1 MDRKISVANW
11 MPLASAIVPACF
23 VAAYMLGG
31 LIGEEKLGR
40 PSSTAAIGYLF
51 VPVYSFIVGLVG
63 LGVGFLLRLF
73 LRSRGDRNLIPP
85 SSFFLRLTVVIAVVS
100 GIGVWLSVDNVV
112 AYEKANAAQII
123 RDSGYFAKAKL
134 NRDNVPSVTKR
145 SLSNWTFEQPNQSP
159 FVWNTKQYT
168 VRVTNSTL
176 MTIGI
181 EGQPNSIRHDFRG
194 RTYLTEVDVLPVQWI
209 QKQPEHLVVLVR
221 LRATS
226 FRSMLLI
233 YDPDGSLIYEEL
245 LERCGPKERQYMG
258 TVNNLDGLAL
268 VVNVCEPFML
278 SLKQRPN
285 NSLQPTSALPR
296 RRG

>member
-23 VAAYMLGG
+23 VAAYMLGV

-51 VPVYSFIVGLVG
+51 VPVYSIIVGLVG
-63 LGVGFLLRLF
+63 LGVGYLLRLF
-73 LRSRGDRNLIPP
+73 LRNRGERNLVSL
-85 SSFFLRLTVVIAVVS
+85 SSFFLRLTVVVVALS
-100 GIGVWLSVDNVV
+100 GIGVWLALDSVV

-134 NRDNVPSVTKR
+134 NRDNVPSGTKR
-145 SLSNWTFEQPNQSP
+145 SLSNWTFEQPNQPP
-159 FVWNTKQYT
+159 FVWNTRQFT
-168 VRVTNSTL
+168 VGVTDSTL

-181 EGQPNSIRHDFRG
+181 EGQANSIKHDFRG
-194 RTYLTEVDVLPVQWI
+194 RTYLTEVEVLPVQWI
-209 QKQPEHLVVLVR
+209 QKQPEHLVVLAR

-233 YDPDGSLIYEEL
+233 YDPNGSLIYEEL
-245 LERCGPKERQYMG
+245 LERCGPRERQYMG
-258 TVNNLDGLAL
+258 TLNDIDGIAL
-268 VVNVCEPFML
+268 VVNVCEPFKL
-278 SLKQRPN
+278 LLKKRPN
-285 NSLQPTSALPR
+285 DSLQPTSALTR

>member
-1 MDRKISVANW
+1 MDRRISVANW

-51 VPVYSFIVGLVG
+51 VPVYSFIVGVIG

-73 LRSRGDRNLIPP
+73 LRKSGERNLMSP
-85 SSFFLRLTVVIAVVS
+85 SSFFLRLAVVVVAVS
-100 GIGVWLSVDNVV
+100 GIGVWLALDSVV

-123 RDSGYFAKAKL
+123 RDSGYFAKVKL

-145 SLSNWTFEQPNQSP
+145 SLSNWTFQQPNQPP

-168 VRVTNSTL
+168 VRVTDSTL

-181 EGQPNSIRHDFRG
+181 ESQAHTIKHDFRG
-194 RTYLTEVDVLPVQWI
+194 RTYLTEIEALPVKWS
-209 QKQPEHLVVLVR
+209 QKQPEYLAVLAR

-233 YDPDGSLIYEEL
+233 YDPNGSLLYEEL
-245 LERCGPKERQYMG
+245 LERCGPKEHQYMG
-258 TVNNLDGLAL
+258 TVNDLDGPAL
-268 VVNVCEPFML
+268 VVNVCEPFKL
-278 SLKQRPN
+278 TLKQRPN
-285 NSLQPTSALPR
+285 NTLQPTSALTR